1 MKQIVCREDITAE
14 LDILC
19 KLHTDVDI
27 LKSQVKTLKDRV
39 EFLETKNMRDVSIST
54 PITSTRIW
62 PEVHN
67 YWWEAIPDRIQSD
80 WHWDINDDWTI
91 TFVNN

>member
-1 MKQIVCREDITAE
+1 
-14 LDILC
+14 
-19 KLHTDVDI
+19 
-27 LKSQVKTLKDRV
+27 
-39 EFLETKNMRDVSIST
+39 MRDVSIST

>member
-1 MKQIVCREDITAE
+1 MKQIVCREDIQAE

-27 LKSQVKTLKDRV
+27 LKSQVETLKDRV

-54 PITSTRIW
+54 PITSTRI
-62 PEVHN
+62 
-67 YWWEAIPDRIQSD
+67 
-80 WHWDINDDWTI
+80 
-91 TFVNN
+91 